1 MPAVANSPDPPGMTL
16 ASHSG
21 ITQPEEAAM
30 RVRDI
35 MTPDPITIEPQE
47 SIEEALG
54 ILTRRDLQMSIGPAI
69 KELDGDAMDPDIL
82 AQPVSDVMTHD
93 VKAVYEDTDMTEACR
108 ILASLRIG
116 ALPVMGG
123 GRLVGILS
131 VTDLLVT
138 AADLLEGAG

>member
-1 MPAVANSPDPPGMTL
+1 
-16 ASHSG
+16 
-21 ITQPEEAAM
+21 M

-47 SIEEALG
+47 SIEEALGLMHRYDIHELPVTQDDVVVG

>member
-1 MPAVANSPDPPGMTL
+1 
-16 ASHSG
+16 
-21 ITQPEEAAM
+21 
-30 RVRDI
+30 
-35 MTPDPITIEPQE
+35 
-47 SIEEALG
+47 
-54 ILTRRDLQMSIGPAI
+54 
-69 KELDGDAMDPDIL
+69 
-82 AQPVSDVMTHD
+82 
-93 VKAVYEDTDMTEACR
+93 MTEACR